1 MGSSI
6 WEEKKRIWMAV
17 GEPSGKNDTSNFFF
31 CFQLPFAIYC
41 KVFLMSLDIGMHQA
55 VPVARDD

>member
-6 WEEKKRIWMAV
+6 WEEKRIWMAV
-17 GEPSGKNDTSNFFF
+17 GEPSGKNDTSIFFF
-31 CFQLPFAIYC
+31 FQLPFAIYC

>member
-1 MGSSI
+1 
-6 WEEKKRIWMAV
+6 MAV
-17 GEPSGKNDTSNFFF
+17 GEPSGKNDTLIF

>member
-1 MGSSI
+1 
-6 WEEKKRIWMAV
+6 MAV